1 MNINKLKEIISDIR
15 RRGDECGKWI
25 QACTPPCAMYE
36 KKDFY
41 ELASKLEAAVFEN
54 EEKGEGKMVDKI
66 HVIAG
71 VPYVE
76 DAIVNGVEESD
87 ESHSMP
93 FLKYNTI
100 TGEYCW
106 DITINFATGRIEGWP
121 EGTTART
128 WYKVRD
134 CCHILVDG
142 YKDYYDYVPNFLSI
156 YDRGFGDYI
165 YVEIEGDGTIKD
177 LDKSKVLQFISEKMK
192 KADNV

>member
-1 MNINKLKEIISDIR
+1 MNIKKFSDIMKELR
-15 RRGDECGKWI
+15 MRGEDCANWSHP
-25 QACTPPCAMYE
+25 CTPPSALE
-36 KKDFY
+36 TKKDFY

-54 EEKGEGKMVDKI
+54 EEKGDGKMVDKI

-87 ESHSMP
+87 DSHSMP
-93 FLKYNTI
+93 FLKFNPTK
-100 TGEYCW
+100 GEYDW
-106 DITINFATGRIEGWP
+106 DITIDFATGRIEGWP

-128 WYKVRD
+128 WYKVCD
-134 CCHILVDG
+134 CCKIMVDG

-156 YDRGFGDYI
+156 YARGFGDYI

-177 LDKSKVLQFISEKMK
+177 WDKSKVLQFISENMT
-192 KADNV
+192 KADNA